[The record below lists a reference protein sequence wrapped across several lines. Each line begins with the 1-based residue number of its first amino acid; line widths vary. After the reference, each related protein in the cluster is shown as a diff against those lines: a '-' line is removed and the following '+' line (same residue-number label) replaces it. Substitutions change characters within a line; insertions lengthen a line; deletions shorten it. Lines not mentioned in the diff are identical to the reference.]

1 MKRLAIIGMML
12 AVGGLLLGTFPP
24 GGGKST
30 AAAPAP
36 APAAAPAAAG
46 PPRSPLD
53 LHYSP
58 DGKWLAV
65 SDKTGGVLVIVD
77 VIGRKVAREVPVSG
91 KPTGVAWS
99 PDGTKVYC
107 AEWNAGAVAEID
119 AASGKILRHMSTGLR
134 PMGVAVAAKR
144 GLLVVTN
151 TVTHDVSVLD
161 LATGKEK
168 GRVRVP
174 REPYFVTLT
183 PDESMAVVGN
193 LLPAGRADDPMN
205 SAVVS
210 VIDLAAMKSVAD
222 IRLPGGSTSVRGVA
236 VSPDG
241 KWAYAV
247 HTVGRTTLP
256 TTQLE
261 RGWVN
266 TNAFSIID
274 LTAKTLDSTLLLDR
288 LSEGAADPW
297 GLVLAKDGKTMWVSL
312 AGVHQLARVELGTL
326 HALLKGESPAAS
338 DKPARAVPDTWAEIK
353 KDPEKRKML
362 VNDLAALYAAGLT
375 ARTPLDGKGPR
386 GIDVAPDGQNVAVAM
401 YFSGTIILANSQ
413 TGKATATIRIGPD
426 GEGNIARRGE
436 RIFHDATY
444 CFQHWLSC
452 TTCHPEDARVDG
464 LNWDLLNDGLG
475 NPKNAKSLL
484 QVNKRS
490 PVMSHGVRSNMEVAV
505 VAGFKF
511 IQFHEPLPD
520 EITSINAYLT
530 SLAPLPS
537 PYVSAR
543 GELSEAAQRGKKVFE
558 GGKAGCAVCHPGP
571 MYTDQKLYDVGTRMP
586 LDQRGD
592 FLTPTLTELYRTGP
606 YLHMGQAV
614 TLEEVFTKFN
624 EQGRH
629 GSTKDL
635 SKQELADLVVY
646 LLSL

>member
-1 MKRLAIIGMML
+1 MKRLVIIG
-12 AVGGLLLGTFPP
+12 AVLGAGGLLLGTFLGSARESP
-24 GGGKST
+24 
-30 AAAPAP
+30 AA
-36 APAAAPAAAG
+36 APAAAPATAG

-53 LHYSP
+53 LRYSP

-77 VIGRKVAREVPVSG
+77 VVAGKAVREVPVSG
-91 KPTGVAWS
+91 KPTGVAWA
-99 PDGTKVYC
+99 PDGTKVYV
-107 AEWNAGAVAEID
+107 AEWNAGAVAEVE
-119 AASGKILRHMSTGLR
+119 AASGKILRHLSTGLR
-134 PMGVAVAAKR
+134 PMGVAVAAKK
-144 GLLVVTN
+144 GLLVVPN
-151 TVTHDVSVLD
+151 TVTHDVSVIE
-161 LATGKEK
+161 LASGREK
-168 GRVRVP
+168 GRVRLP
-174 REPYFVTLT
+174 REPYFVALT

-205 SAVVS
+205 SS
-210 VIDLAAMKSVAD
+210 VLSLLDLAALKSVAD
-222 IRLPGGSTSVRGVA
+222 VRLPGGSTDVRGVA

-274 LTAKTLDSTLLLDR
+274 LAAKTLDSTLLLDR

-297 GLVLAKDGKTMWVSL
+297 GIALARDGKTMWVSL
-312 AGVHQLARVELGTL
+312 AGVHQLARVELGSL
-326 HALLKGESPAAS
+326 HGLLKGEAPAAAE
-338 DKPARAVPDTWAEIK
+338 KPARAVPDTWAEVK
-353 KDPEKRKML
+353 KDPEKRKSL
-362 VNDLAALYAAGLT
+362 VNDLAALYAAGLL

-386 GIDVAPDGQNVAVAM
+386 GIDLAPDGKTIAVAM
-401 YFSGTIILANSQ
+401 YFSGTVIVADAQ
-413 TGKATATIRIGPD
+413 TGKAVKVIRIGPD
-426 GEGNIARRGE
+426 GENNIARRGE
-436 RIFHDATY
+436 RIFHDAGY

-452 TTCHPEDARVDG
+452 ATCHPEDARVDG

-475 NPKNAKSLL
+475 NPKNARSLL
-484 QVNKRS
+484 LVQKRS

-505 VAGFKF
+505 VAGFKY
-511 IQFHEPLPD
+511 IQFHEPQPD
-520 EITSINAYLT
+520 EIAAVGAYLT
-530 SLAPLPS
+530 SLQPLRN
-537 PYVSAR
+537 PYVGPN
-543 GELSEAAQRGKKVFE
+543 GELSEAAQRGKKIFE

-571 MYTDQKLYDVGTRMP
+571 MLTDQKLYDVGTRQP

-592 FLTPTLTELYRTGP
+592 FLTPTLIELYRTGP
-606 YLHMGQAV
+606 YLHMGQAA

-624 EQGRH
+624 EAGRH

-635 SKQELADLVVY
+635 SKQELADLVTY

>member
-1 MKRLAIIGMML
+1 MKRLLLIGTVL
-12 AVGGLLLGTFPP
+12 AVGGLLVGAFLGAAKESP
-24 GGGKST
+24 

-36 APAAAPAAAG
+36 APAAGAAVT
-46 PPRSPLD
+46 PRSPLD
-53 LHYSP
+53 LRYSP
-58 DGKWLAV
+58 DGKLLAV
-65 SDKTGGVLVIVD
+65 SDKTGGVVVIID
-77 VIGRKVAREVPVSG
+77 VAGRKVAREVPVSG
-91 KPTGVAWS
+91 KPTGLAWS
-99 PDGTKVYC
+99 ADGTKIYV
-107 AEWNAGAVAEID
+107 AEWNAGAVVEID
-119 AASGKILRHMSTGLR
+119 AAAGKILRRLSTGLR
-134 PMGVAVAAKR
+134 PMGVALAAKS

-151 TVTHDVSVLD
+151 TVTNDISVLD

-174 REPYFVTLT
+174 REPYFVVLT
-183 PDESMAVVGN
+183 PDESLAIVGN
-193 LLPAGRADDPMN
+193 LLPAGRADDPTN

-210 VIDLAAMKSVAD
+210 VIDLTALKSVAD
-222 IRLPGGSTSVRGVA
+222 VRMPGGSTSVRGVA

-297 GLVLAKDGKTMWVSL
+297 GIALAKDGKTMWVSL

-326 HALLKGESPAAS
+326 HGLLKGEAPAAA
-338 DKPARAVPDTWAEIK
+338 DKQPAKPVLDTWAEIK

-362 VNDLAALYAAGLT
+362 VNDLAALYAAGLLT
-375 ARTPLDGKGPR
+375 RTPLDGKGPR
-386 GIDVAPDGQNVAVAM
+386 GIDLAPDGKNVALAM
-401 YFSGTIILANSQ
+401 YFSGTVILADSQ
-413 TGKATATIRIGPD
+413 TGKAVATIRIGPD
-426 GEGNIARRGE
+426 GENDIARRGE

-464 LNWDLLNDGLG
+464 LNWDLLNDGIG
-475 NPKNAKSLL
+475 NPKNARSLL
-484 QVNKRS
+484 MVHKRS
-490 PVMSHGVRSNMEVAV
+490 PVMSHGVRSNMEIAV

-511 IQFHEPLPD
+511 IQFHEPQPD
-520 EITSINAYLT
+520 EIAAVDAYLT
-530 SLAPLPS
+530 SLQPMRS
-537 PYVSAR
+537 PYVGPK
-543 GELSEAAQRGKKVFE
+543 GELSEAAQRGKKIFE
-558 GGKAGCAVCHPGP
+558 GGKAGCVVCHTGP
-571 MYTDQKLYDVGTRMP
+571 MYTDQKLYDVGTRLP

-606 YLHMGQAV
+606 YLHMGQAT

-629 GSTKDL
+629 GATKDL

-646 LLSL
+646 MLSL